1 MVQTVLKTWEV
12 QQLQCIDRVSAGRA
26 EDREDLTG
34 PVH

>member
-12 QQLQCIDRVSAGRA
+12 PQLQYIDRVSAGA